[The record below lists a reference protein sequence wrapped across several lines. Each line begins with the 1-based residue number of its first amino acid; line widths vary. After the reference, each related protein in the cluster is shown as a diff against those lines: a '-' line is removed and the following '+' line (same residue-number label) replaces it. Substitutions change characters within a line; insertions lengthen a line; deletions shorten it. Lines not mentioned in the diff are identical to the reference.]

1 MTNYGLSEDTTDAV
15 MANLAALKME
25 NEQYKKKC
33 DNKCG
38 CVLEYE
44 HRITMFHRIGTSYT
58 LDEIREHKEDES
70 EDESDDESEEECEVC
85 CLTDCACVICK
96 CCDTKRSHYKELCE
110 VCGKCNGVDKGS
122 NGFFTKCCDCK

>member
-1 MTNYGLSEDTTDAV
+1 M
-15 MANLAALKME
+15 MAFMIN
-25 NEQYKKKC
+25 Q
-33 DNKCG
+33 D
-38 CVLEYE
+38 
-44 HRITMFHRIGTSYT
+44 
-58 LDEIREHKEDES
+58 DEDELHWKCVD
-70 EDESDDESEEECEVC
+70 EDEDEEECEVC